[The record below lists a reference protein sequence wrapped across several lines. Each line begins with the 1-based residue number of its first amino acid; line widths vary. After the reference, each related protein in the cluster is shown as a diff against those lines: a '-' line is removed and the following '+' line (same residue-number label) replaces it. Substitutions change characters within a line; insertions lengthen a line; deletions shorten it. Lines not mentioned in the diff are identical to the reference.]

1 MLRPFFRV
9 AMLAPGRQLTF
20 RRVAVVH
27 VLFVTALGYA
37 VASEPRMLEI
47 VAYVLLVLGLVEGA
61 ALVGWRLTQLPKSQ
75 ALEFLLTS
83 PLQPRRM
90 FLAEALVGVSRFA
103 LVWLGGLPVFVGMLF
118 TGVVEPMDLLVL
130 AGMPFAWGVLAGLC
144 LTAWVYESRTVKAIG
159 QLLSF
164 GGILVYLVVGV
175 MAGENIRLW
184 LEKLPEW
191 LGRFLFDCII
201 FFHTMNPFG
210 VVRYWFAGDRVDW
223 IAWERLG
230 YLHLFAGAVIVLA
243 GVRAAFRLRGHFHDR
258 HYRPIDSR
266 RQSQSERIGDHPLAW
281 WAVRRVMEYSGR
293 SNLYLAGGF
302 ALVYAAYLVAG
313 DDWPAW
319 MGRLVFTLIEK
330 WGGAASVSTA
340 LVILAA
346 VPAIFQFGLWDPT
359 VQDRCRRL
367 ELLLLTDLKGRD
379 YWHASLAAA
388 WKRGRGYLLAA
399 GVLWLALGVSGRV
412 GWVEVLAATA
422 GGLAVWGLAFAV
434 GFRAFA
440 AGGRVNTF
448 ATAAVLGTPLV
459 LIALVRL
466 GADVAA
472 NLIPAGLCYMPLG
485 VGLSW
490 AWAAGFTATVG
501 TTVLLTRIG
510 LTRCD
515 TDLRQWYDQN
525 QGRRSVE

>member
-1 MLRPFFRV
+1 MLRPFFQI

-37 VASEPRMLEI
+37 IAAEPRMLEV

-83 PLQPRRM
+83 PLQPRRL
-90 FLAEALVGVSRFA
+90 FLAEALVGISRFV
-103 LVWLGGLPVFVGMLF
+103 LVWLGGLPVFVGLLF
-118 TGVVEPMDLLVL
+118 TGVVEPIDWLVL
-130 AGMPFAWGVLAGLC
+130 WGMPVVWGVFAGVC
-144 LTAWVYESRTVKAIG
+144 LTAWVYESRTVRKIG
-159 QLLSF
+159 QLLTF
-164 GGILVYLVVGV
+164 VGILVYLVVGV
-175 MAGENIRLW
+175 LAGENIRLW

-191 LGRFLFDCII
+191 LGRFLFDGII

-210 VVRYWFAGDRVDW
+210 VVRYWFASDRVDW

-230 YLHLFAGAVIVLA
+230 YVNAFAGLVIVLA
-243 GVRAAFRLRGHFHDR
+243 ALRAAFRLRGHFHDR
-258 HYRPIDSR
+258 HYQPIDSGR
-266 RQSQSERIGDHPLAW
+266 PSQSELIGDRPLAW

-302 ALVYAAYLVAG
+302 ALVYAAFLIAG

-319 MGRLVFTLIEK
+319 MGRLVFTLVEK
-330 WGGAASVSTA
+330 WGGAAAVTTA
-340 LVILAA
+340 LVTLAA
-346 VPAIFQFGLWDPT
+346 VPAVFQFGLWDPT

-367 ELLLLTDLKGRD
+367 ELLLLTDLKGSD
-379 YWHASLAAA
+379 YWQASLAAA
-388 WKRGRGYLLAA
+388 WKRGRGYLFAA
-399 GVLWLALGVSGRV
+399 GVLWLALGISERV
-412 GWVEVLAATA
+412 GWLQVIAATA

-448 ATAAVLGTPLV
+448 ATTAILAAPLA

-466 GADVAA
+466 GADEAA
-472 NLIPAGLCYMPLG
+472 NLLPAGLCYMPLG

-490 AWAAGFTATVG
+490 AWAVGFVATVG
-501 TTVLLTRIG
+501 TTVLLTYIG

-515 TDLRQWYDQN
+515 ADLRQWYDQN
-525 QGRRSVE
+525 QGRKSVE